1 MPLLQDGHYS
11 INFESSIEN
20 LEKIEAVTAR
30 ISEEL
35 SFSESDVD
43 DISISITELF
53 NNAIHH
59 GNQNNVKK
67 KIYVTFNVT
76 HDAVRISVKD
86 EGEGFSLQDLKDP
99 LAPENLLAESGRG
112 IYLVKELMD
121 KVEINTSNSG
131 TEIIIHK
138 NLPGK

>member
-1 MPLLQDGHYS
+1 MPLLKNGHYS
-11 INFESSIEN
+11 IQFESSIEN
-20 LEKIEAVTAR
+20 LEKVEAVTAQ

-35 SFSESDVD
+35 LFPESDVD

-59 GNQNNVKK
+59 GNQNNLSKM
-67 KIYVTFNVT
+67 IYVTYDTTPAAFRV
-76 HDAVRISVKD
+76 SVKD
-86 EGEGFSLQDLKDP
+86 EGQGFSVTDLKDP

-121 KVEINTSNSG
+121 KVEIKTSSSG

>member
-1 MPLLQDGHYS
+1 MPLLENGHYS
-11 INFESSIEN
+11 IQFESSIEN
-20 LEKIEAVTAR
+20 LEKVEAVTAR
-30 ISEEL
+30 ISKEL
-35 SFSESDVD
+35 LFSESDVD

-59 GNQNNVKK
+59 GNQNNFKK
-67 KIYVTFNVT
+67 KIHVTYDVT
-76 HDAVRISVKD
+76 PSAIRVSVRD
-86 EGEGFSLQDLKDP
+86 EGKGFSLQDLKNP

-121 KVEINTSNSG
+121 KVEINTSSNG

-138 NLPGK
+138 NLPEK

>member
-1 MPLLQDGHYS
+1 MSLMHSGHYS
-11 INFESSIEN
+11 IKFDSSIEN
-20 LEKIEAVTAR
+20 LEKVEAVTAK

-59 GNQNNVKK
+59 GNQNDLKK
-67 KIYVTFNVT
+67 KIYVTYDVT
-76 HDAVRISVKD
+76 PTAVRVSVRD
-86 EGEGFSLQDLKDP
+86 EGQGFSLNDLKDP

-112 IYLVKELMD
+112 IYLVRELMD
-121 KVEINTSNSG
+121 KVEVNTTSSG
-131 TEIIIHK
+131 TEIVIYK
-138 NLPGK
+138 NLPEK

>member
-1 MPLLQDGHYS
+1 MSLMHSGHYS
-11 INFESSIEN
+11 IKFDSSIEN
-20 LEKIEAVTAR
+20 LEKVEAVTAK

-59 GNQNNVKK
+59 GNQNDLTK
-67 KIYVTFNVT
+67 KIFVTYDVT
-76 HDAVRISVKD
+76 PTAVRVSVRD
-86 EGEGFSLQDLKDP
+86 EGQGFSLNDLKDP

-112 IYLVKELMD
+112 IYLVRELMD
-121 KVEINTSNSG
+121 KVEVNTASNG
-131 TEIIIHK
+131 TEIVIYK
-138 NLPGK
+138 NLPEK